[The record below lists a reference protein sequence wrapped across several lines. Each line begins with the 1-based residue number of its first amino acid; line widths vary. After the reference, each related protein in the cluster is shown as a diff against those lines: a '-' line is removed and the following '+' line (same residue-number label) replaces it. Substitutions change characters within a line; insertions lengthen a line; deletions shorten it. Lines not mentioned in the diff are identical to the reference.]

1 MFIKIDTKDTVV
13 IVNSYDISHIYKE
26 DEKIEIYYKNNKE
39 YISIT
44 AGKESINELFE
55 YLCNE
60 LEVKEW

>member
-39 YISIT
+39 YTQIT
-44 AGKESINELFE
+44 SCKENVSELFE

-60 LEVKEW
+60 LEVKE

>member
-1 MFIKIDTKDTVV
+1 MFIRIDTKDTVV

-26 DEKIEIYYKNNKE
+26 DEKIEIYFKNNNE
-39 YISIT
+39 YTSIT

-60 LEVKEW
+60 LEVKE